1 MDWIGFYFLYFERWT
16 PVNADAISKGK
27 KLPSTERYAVILY
40 LYRNGSKNMKEINE
54 DLPGSTEILREMSFD
69 FRVRSIDQVVE
80 KLIEEYQKSHSV
92 EAPA

>member
-1 MDWIGFYFLYFERWT
+1 MSNDYATTVRVSKET
-16 PVNADAISKGK
+16 AD
-27 KLPSTERYAVILY
+27 
-40 LYRNGSKNMKEINE
+40 
-54 DLPGSTEILREMSFD
+54 ILREMSFD

>member
-1 MDWIGFYFLYFERWT
+1 MSNDYGTTVRVSKET
-16 PVNADAISKGK
+16 AD
-27 KLPSTERYAVILY
+27 
-40 LYRNGSKNMKEINE
+40 
-54 DLPGSTEILREMSFD
+54 ILREMSFD